1 MGRLQGCVLPQD
13 LFHTNSLA
21 FWDDMSHYVFQS
33 YGTKGQVVQIGYART
48 STSDQVAGFEAQKRD
63 LVAAGCVKVFS
74 EQTSPVSKRA
84 QLEVAIDYLRDGD
97 KLVVTKLDRLARSI
111 RDLLS
116 IVDQIKAK
124 GASLQ
129 ILTMQLDTS
138 TAAGRMQLVLFG
150 LIAEFEREIMLE
162 RQREGIAKAKAEGKY
177 RGRAKTAKAK
187 STDVEAML
195 TAGDAPTQIAKKL
208 GIGRSSVYR
217 IIADL
222 DLRRKMTS
230 KEHPQKS

>member
-1 MGRLQGCVLPQD
+1 
-13 LFHTNSLA
+13 
-21 FWDDMSHYVFQS
+21 
-33 YGTKGQVVQIGYART
+33 VQIGYART